1 MRTAA
6 NAMPQFVQKLVRQAK
21 ADPKK
26 ASVLGVLV
34 LVMLVLW
41 LRMMAGGGSGPSRAS
56 ANITGGSR
64 SDGGGGALT
73 SDNYRRPG
81 GGRST
86 PTLKALMEWA
96 QRPIAPLSR
105 NPFVIN
111 YDYYPQDG
119 TRPAL
124 PRAPQGD
131 GFWDQLAKSM
141 TARADSIKEHQ
152 MLVENLRL
160 QAAQLKV
167 QSTVMGAK
175 PRALINGEFVGEGSI
190 VASFRVSKIEG
201 RRIVLEREGIKLE
214 VRFN

>member
-1 MRTAA
+1 MRNVA
-6 NAMPQFVQKLVRQAK
+6 NIMPPFVDKLVRQAK

-41 LRMMAGGGSGPSRAS
+41 VRMMAGGGSGPSRAS
-56 ANITGGSR
+56 ANITAGSR
-64 SDGGGGALT
+64 GGDGGGVLT
-73 SDNYRRPG
+73 SDNYRRP

-86 PTLKALMEWA
+86 PTLKALMDWA

-190 VASFRVSKIEG
+190 VASFRVAKIEA

>member
-1 MRTAA
+1 MRTADKL
-6 NAMPQFVQKLVRQAK
+6 PPFVDKLVRQAK

-26 ASVLGVLV
+26 ASILGVLV

-41 LRMMAGGGSGPSRAS
+41 LRMMVSGGAGPSRAA
-56 ANITGGSR
+56 ANVTAGARGGE
-64 SDGGGGALT
+64 GALA

-81 GGRST
+81 SRST
-86 PTLKALMEWA
+86 PALKALMDWA
-96 QRPIAPLSR
+96 QRPISPLSR

-119 TRPAL
+119 TRPAP
-124 PRAPQGD
+124 PRIPQGD

-152 MLVENLRL
+152 LLVENLRL

-190 VASFRVSKIEG
+190 VASFRVSKIEA

>member
-1 MRTAA
+1 M
-6 NAMPQFVQKLVRQAK
+6 
-21 ADPKK
+21 D
-26 ASVLGVLV
+26 
-34 LVMLVLW
+34 
-41 LRMMAGGGSGPSRAS
+41 
-56 ANITGGSR
+56 
-64 SDGGGGALT
+64 
-73 SDNYRRPG
+73 
-81 GGRST
+81 
-86 PTLKALMEWA
+86 WA

-124 PRAPQGD
+124 PRTPQGD

-190 VASFRVSKIEG
+190 VASFRVAKIEA